1 MPTPSDAH
9 VIGFPD
15 LCINSLLH
23 LRLDT
28 RAMIWKL
35 FVLKQRPLLREV
47 LSGGNGVGPLRKRWG
62 AALVV
67 CNDVNLARSIIQ
79 TPEKIVITLV

>member
-9 VIGFPD
+9 VMGFSN

-35 FVLKQRPLLREV
+35 FVLKQRPLLWEV
-47 LSGGNGVGPLRKRWG
+47 LSGGKGVSLLRTRWD

-67 CNDVNLARSIIQ
+67 CNDVNWVAASSRRL
-79 TPEKIVITLV
+79 KKY